1 MNWDVVSPDQTS
13 YIVNVDAMTTGGSGT
28 VSTGLTWRFGVAL
41 VAGQLSGGIVWGTCS
56 FAENGES

>member
-13 YIVNVDAMTTGGSGT
+13 YIVNVDAMTTERSGT
-28 VSTGLTWRFGVAL
+28 VSTGLTWRFGVAT
-41 VAGQLSGGIVWGTCS
+41 VAGQLSGGIVWDTCS